1 MNKCHDLEAL
11 FAPYVDGEA
20 APAQRASVAAHLD
33 QCPPCRDRI
42 ASEQAARDMIVAA
55 RADLRVCASGELRA
69 RCAAQCVR
77 TAVAR
82 TTVLRRVTTSW
93 LPLSLA
99 ATLVLAVAGVFLLGL
114 NNSVEALAAEL
125 TLDHVKCFTFPPARV
140 TADAAEAGGAWASAE
155 GWALR
160 VPASLPAQQLELVC
174 VRRCL
179 ITDGRMAHI
188 MYKWRGAPLSV
199 YVLPSSTGS
208 RGHAQEPAQENI
220 EKFGHEAVMW
230 SGGERTYVV
239 LARGRPDELAPVV
252 EYVRAS
258 AR

>member
-1 MNKCHDLEAL
+1 MSKCHDLEAL

-20 APAQRASVAAHLD
+20 APAQRASLAAHLG

-55 RADLRVCASGELRA
+55 RADLRVCASGALRA

-77 TAVAR
+77 TAAAR
-82 TTVLRRVTTSW
+82 TAIFRRAATSW

-99 ATLVLAVAGVFLLGL
+99 ATLVLAVGGVFLLGL
-114 NNSVEALAAEL
+114 NNSVEVLAAEL
-125 TLDHVKCFTFPPARV
+125 TLDHVKCFKFPPARV
-140 TADAAEAGGAWASAE
+140 TADAAEAGRAWSSAE
-155 GWALR
+155 GWTLQ
-160 VPASLPAQQLELVC
+160 VPASLPAQQLELVY

-179 ITDGRMAHI
+179 ITDGRMAHV

-199 YVLPSSTGS
+199 YVLPSSTGP
-208 RGHAQEPAQENI
+208 RGHAQQI
-220 EKFGHEAVMW
+220 VEKFGHEAVMW

-252 EYVRAS
+252 EYVRAR